1 MTDKIEVFTWMRGLI
16 KEVAPEKKVMT
27 VYYKPVPQDDAS
39 PPVLPNS
46 TSSCLRFSRFRL
58 VTFLVVAALAIVFVT
73 LSCLNGGW
81 DTRGSL
87 CLTPTDPVLLYN
99 QITTHSPLAR
109 QVLPHCI
116 IIGVRKA
123 GTRAV
128 LQYLQLH
135 PDVAVAGYEVHFF
148 DDNVNYSQGLN
159 FYQRQMPYSLKHQLT
174 IEKTPAYFH
183 TLKVPERIAKM
194 NSSIK
199 LIVVVREPVQ
209 RLISSYVQLAA
220 KRDHFPTFEE
230 KVIDS
235 DTDEVNENF
244 KPVKRSL
251 YYIFMNR
258 WLKHFRLDQIHVVD
272 GDLLIRKPF
281 QEMFRVETFLGL
293 EHKISKD
300 TFTFNRTKGFFC
312 LKLDDELGKR
322 TKCLSK
328 SKGRRHPEVDPNVLR
343 QLRDY
348 YRSANDL
355 FFQQVHRRF
364 RWS

>member
-1 MTDKIEVFTWMRGLI
+1 MKGLI

-27 VYYKPVPQDDAS
+27 VYYKPLPQDDLPPSAS
-39 PPVLPNS
+39 PNT
-46 TSSCLRFSRFRL
+46 TSCCLRVSRFRVL
-58 VTFLVVAALAIVFVT
+58 TFVVVAALAILFVT

-81 DTRGSL
+81 DLQGKV
-87 CLTPTDPVLLYN
+87 CLTPTDSILVHN
-99 QITTHSPLAR
+99 DVTTHSPLAR

-135 PDVAVAGYEVHFF
+135 PDIAVAGYEVHFF

-159 FYQRQMPYSLKHQLT
+159 FYRRQMPYSFKHQLT

-183 TLKVPERIAKM
+183 TLKVPERVAKM

-199 LIVVVREPVQ
+199 LIIVVREPVQ
-209 RLISSYVQLAA
+209 RLISSYVQLAS

-230 KVIDS
+230 KVIDP
-235 DTDEVNENF
+235 DTDEVNETF

-258 WLKHFRLDQIHVVD
+258 WLKHFNLDQFHIVD
-272 GDLLIRKPF
+272 GDGLIKNPF
-281 QEMFRVETFLGL
+281 REIYKVETFLGL

-300 TFTFNRTKGFFC
+300 TFTFNRTKGFYC

-328 SKGRRHPEVDPNVLR
+328 SKGRKHPSVEPEVLLKLR
-343 QLRDY
+343 SY

-355 FFQQVHRRF
+355 FFQQVHRKF
-364 RWS
+364 KWS